1 MALLDKYEIKTY
13 CVSGDQICINVR
25 NWRTIH
31 EDTGGALPQEI
42 VDTYSANVASL
53 HKNWMPAAARFIGCS
68 LQFANVL
75 PPTIP
80 PYTSH
85 LGVGDGNRS
94 GDLLPKQVA
103 GLIHLH
109 GSRAGRHG
117 RGRMYIGFGT
127 EVWNGGD
134 GLVIGAGL
142 VTLDAMRLFYAF
154 AHDFVGAAGTTR
166 LEPCLRNRVSN
177 EYTSLVNSV
186 VDDRWAPQKRR
197 GDFGRTNPIPPL

>member
-1 MALLDKYEIKTY
+1 MALLDKYELKTY
-13 CVSGDQICINVR
+13 CVSGDQVAINVR
-25 NWRTIH
+25 NWRIIR

-42 VDTYSANVASL
+42 IDTYSLNVSIL

-68 LQFANVL
+68 LTLANVI
-75 PPTIP
+75 PPTVP

-109 GSRAGRHG
+109 GTLAGRHG

-127 EVWNGGD
+127 EVWNGPG
-134 GLVIGAGL
+134 GTVIGAAL
-142 VTLDAMRLFYAF
+142 TVLDALRLFYAQ
-154 AHDFVGAAGTTR
+154 AHDFVGATGTTR
-166 LEPCLRNRVSN
+166 LEPCLRDRATNA
-177 EYTSLVNSV
+177 YTLILDSI
-186 VDDRWAPQKRR
+186 VDDRWATQKRR
-197 GDFGRTNPIPPL
+197 GDFGRTNPIPLL